1 MSEIPSTML
10 AIAVD
15 APGPAEAMRLAR
27 IETPRPSA
35 GEVLVKVAAAGV
47 NRPDIFQRE
56 GRYPPPKGAPATLGL
71 EIAGE
76 AVALGAGVEGI
87 AVGDRLCAL
96 VPGGG
101 YAEYCIVQAPLALP
115 MPAGLSAVEAAS
127 LPETYMTVWTNVFD
141 DARLVA
147 GEALLVHGGT
157 SGIGVAAIQLAKAFG
172 ARVFATCGAS
182 AKCAAA
188 VSLGADLAINYRHED
203 FLASVEQAGGADV
216 VLDMV
221 GGDYIPRNIAC
232 LNRNGR
238 YVFIAFL
245 RGSKQEVD
253 FLKVMTHRLRIS
265 GSTLRPRPVE
275 EKAAIAGAL
284 RRKVWPLF
292 ESRKL
297 KPVIDS
303 VFPLAEAAAAHRR
316 MEGSAHIGKILLTP

>member
-1 MSEIPSTML
+1 ML

-35 GEVLVKVAAAGV
+35 GEVLVKIAAAGV
-47 NRPDIFQRE
+47 NRPDILQRE
-56 GRYPPPKGAPATLGL
+56 GRYPPPKGAPKTLGL

-76 AVALGAGVEGI
+76 VAALGAGVKGL
-87 AVGDRLCAL
+87 AVGDSVCAL

-101 YAEYCIVQAPLALP
+101 YAEYCVVSAPLALP
-115 MPAGLSAVEAAS
+115 IPAGLSAVEAAS

-141 DARLVA
+141 DARLAA

-157 SGIGVAAIQLAKAFG
+157 SGIGVTAIQLAKAFG
-172 ARVFATCGAS
+172 ARVFATCGAQE
-182 AKCAAA
+182 KCAAA
-188 VSLGADLAINYRHED
+188 RSLGADLAINYRQED
-203 FLASVEQAGGADV
+203 FVAAVEQAGGADV

-221 GGDYIPRNIAC
+221 AGDYIPRNIAC
-232 LNRNGR
+232 LNRRGR

-245 RGSKQEVD
+245 RGGKQEVD

-265 GSTLRPRPVE
+265 GSTLRPRPIE
-275 EKAAIAGAL
+275 EKAEIADAL

-316 MEGSAHIGKILLTP
+316 MEQSAHIGKILLTP